1 MPARPPKRTRLI
13 QRWPV
18 LRRWFG
24 KRLPAGAGHDAS
36 AQSIRDYFRHK
47 AHSQGYT
54 LSHSQ
59 QRVIDCLAQ
68 QASLLFGAESHTPPS
83 LYLYGAVG
91 RGKSW
96 LLEGFFQALPITQKR
111 RLHFHEFFAHLHQG
125 MFRHREQGD
134 ALALTLDE
142 LLQDCRVL
150 CFDEFHVHDIGDAML
165 INRLFKALFQRAI
178 VLLVTSNYPPEGL
191 LPNPLYHARF
201 KPVIELINSRMQVME
216 VGGPHDYRSQ
226 ARNQAHQLFTQGH
239 YVWPATPAQRH
250 ILNLPP
256 HDAPA
261 LALAV
266 GTRQLQA
273 RLCESQRVGFTFSD
287 LCEQP
292 TAVMDYLE
300 LCRRFDHWV
309 IDDLPA
315 LAECSIAAQQRFIN
329 LIDVLYDQD
338 KCLTLLG
345 QLPLFESLGG
355 NAIDLA
361 RTRSRLGQL
370 QEVRP
375 IT

>member
-13 QRWPV
+13 QRWPA

-24 KRLPAGAGHDAS
+24 KRLPASAGHDDS

-68 QASLLFGAESHTPPS
+68 QASLLFGAKAPTPPS

-96 LLEGFFQALPITQKR
+96 LLDGFFQALPIKQKR
-111 RLHFHEFFAHLHQG
+111 RLHFHEFFAQLHQG
-125 MFRHREQGD
+125 MFRHREQDD
-134 ALALTLDE
+134 ALALTLDD

-250 ILNLPP
+250 VLNLPP

-266 GTRQLQA
+266 GTRQIQA
-273 RLCESQRVGFTFSD
+273 RLCEGRRVGFTFKD

-345 QLPLFESLGG
+345 QLPLFERLGG

-370 QEVRP
+370 QEVRLL
-375 IT
+375 T